1 MSKRIFN
8 VGAAVFALSLLS
20 LTSGISAEPL
30 PALSSQKAVASSI
43 KPVKGLKPLDL
54 KAMEKSSARQRL
66 VDCVAGGKSPDCDG
80 DGFQSE
86 RFGGFDCDDAD
97 ANRFP
102 GNPEVA
108 DANGHDEDCDYTTY
122 GFRDVDGDGFGD
134 HRAQNVNNAGVVIA
148 GQDCD
153 DQRRSVHPNA
163 PEVCNKIDDNCDG
176 AVDEGVQ
183 VMLYQDRDRDGFG
196 DGKTRFA
203 GCYQDLRAG
212 VVTNDSDCDDSN
224 PKRNPIGGC

>member
-1 MSKRIFN
+1 MSKRFCN
-8 VGAAVFALSLLS
+8 VGQAAFALALLS
-20 LTSGISAEPL
+20 FTSGISAEPL
-30 PALSSQKAVASSI
+30 PSLSSPKAVVGSV
-43 KPVKGLKPLDL
+43 KPVKGLKQLDL

-66 VDCVAGGKSPDCDG
+66 VDCVAGGNNPDCDG

-176 AVDEGVQ
+176 VVDEGVQ

-203 GCYQDLRAG
+203 GCYQDLRTG

>member
-54 KAMEKSSARQRL
+54 KALEKSSARQRL
-66 VDCVAGGKSPDCDG
+66 V
-80 DGFQSE
+80 
-86 RFGGFDCDDAD
+86 DCDDAD

>member
-54 KAMEKSSARQRL
+54 KALEKSSARQRL

-86 RFGGFDCDDAD
+86 RFGGFDCDDA
-97 ANRFP
+97 RSEERRV
-102 GNPEVA
+102 GN
-108 DANGHDEDCDYTTY
+108 GGRCRWGGYHWK
-122 GFRDVDGDGFGD
+122 R
-134 HRAQNVNNAGVVIA
+134 
-148 GQDCD
+148 
-153 DQRRSVHPNA
+153 
-163 PEVCNKIDDNCDG
+163 
-176 AVDEGVQ
+176 EGREQ
-183 VMLYQDRDRDGFG
+183 GEE
-196 DGKTRFA
+196 
-203 GCYQDLRAG
+203 
-212 VVTNDSDCDDSN
+212 
-224 PKRNPIGGC
+224 